1 MTFYQKEISRIK
13 NICYSNKSQIDRVV
27 GTRHFIIHNFEK
39 ELNLNLLSR
48 VRCTSKFHL
57 LRLYKLYYGQTPKQY
72 LIEKRLEAAKQ
83 LLSRGLSIT
92 DTCYDIG
99 FESPC
104 SFSTLFKARFG
115 LSPKEYQK
123 KATFTKSNHS

>member
-1 MTFYQKEISRIK
+1 M
-13 NICYSNKSQIDRVV
+13 
-27 GTRHFIIHNFEK
+27 
-39 ELNLNLLSR
+39 
-48 VRCTSKFHL
+48 

-83 LLSRGLSIT
+83 SLGKGLSIT
-92 DTCYDIG
+92 DTCYEIG
-99 FESPC
+99 FESPS